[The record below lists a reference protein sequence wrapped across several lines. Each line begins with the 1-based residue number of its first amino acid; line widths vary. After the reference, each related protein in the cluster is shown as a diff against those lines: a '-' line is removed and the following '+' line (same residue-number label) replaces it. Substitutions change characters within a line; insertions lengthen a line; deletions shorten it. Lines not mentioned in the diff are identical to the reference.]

1 MTLQEAA
8 ELLSISVSEL
18 VRMARER
25 DTLPHLISLAYN
37 KGIEEASTQTH
48 EYYRK
53 IVEPRERQLDE
64 SRDKLYAL
72 TKPK

>member
-1 MTLQEAA
+1 MNLQEAA
-8 ELLSISVSEL
+8 DLLGISVQRLISL
-18 VRMARER
+18 GR
-25 DTLPHLISLAYN
+25 DSTMLPTLISLAYN